1 MSQEVKDNTNLD
13 APLVVHKK
21 SDASYNGYA
30 TDVEMNDT
38 IVAKDTDTL
47 VRHRFKKDKTNKSK
61 GKYFV
66 LLGVFVVIAIL
77 CGLYF
82 SGSFAPDND
91 DATTTTQPT
100 TESTTTLQQKYKD
113 TIVVKDVYIFIDGEE
128 VNGIQGLQDAIKYK
142 EASDT
147 KYSIIKEHANTDF
160 FNYEVL
166 SVLETL
172 GFYSENTVITT
183 VQSTGLIAQ
192 AEIVTESFDE
202 PVVEES
208 TQAPESVSANE

>member
-13 APLVVHKK
+13 AALVVHKK
-21 SDASYNGYA
+21 SDASYNGNA

-82 SGSFAPDND
+82 SGSFAPDNED
-91 DATTTTQPT
+91 VTTTTQPT
-100 TESTTTLQQKYKD
+100 TTEPTSAQSTTTTTTQPTTTEPTTTTTQPTTTEPTTAPVEIPTTTQPATNNTTTKKGDANGDGKVSVADARKL
-113 TIVVKDVYIFIDGEE
+113 VVAIAKGNTSDLLEIGD
-128 VNGIQGLQDAIKYK
+128 VNGDNKISVADARKLVVAIAK
-142 EASDT
+142 
-147 KYSIIKEHANTDF
+147 NDF
-160 FNYEVL
+160 NF
-166 SVLETL
+166 
-172 GFYSENTVITT
+172 
-183 VQSTGLIAQ
+183 
-192 AEIVTESFDE
+192 
-202 PVVEES
+202 
-208 TQAPESVSANE
+208 